1 MGAEGKRARVR
12 APSGWGGRRLR
23 RARVRGRGPARPEP
37 AGVTQGRA
45 PRARA
50 RARSP
55 PAPGALCPRVPRPP
69 PPFLPVAARRLR
81 PLARRLS
88 SAAAAPVTATPRLRV
103 GPAPPPPPP
112 LSPGAADNSPAFPGC
127 LNGSGDVSTWSLGP
141 APVKS
146 PSRQGLAASLSRR
159 GCPAWS
165 CVRHGSRLL
174 LLLLRARPPALLP
187 PLPPP
192 PAPRNLRPL
201 AFPPP
206 LPALPA
212 SPAPAPAVEKLVGEG
227 RNAPPSASGAGEP
240 GNRRR
245 HLPTSPAEREGPGKL
260 PPAVLRPRVL
270 PTPPAAPRRR
280 GPARGAALY
289 LKSPRAPGRGRRA
302 LPGRAH
308 RILVQVLQPPWPWG
322 PPLRTRLPA
331 TLGRTRVG
339 VVVTFLGRGPSLR
352 RNRSETPRSRGS
364 HTPALPRFCAH
375 THTHTLNRRGSQLHP
390 LDLPPRPGG

>member
-1 MGAEGKRARVR
+1 M
-12 APSGWGGRRLR
+12 
-23 RARVRGRGPARPEP
+23 
-37 AGVTQGRA
+37 TQGQA
-45 PRARA
+45 PRGRARA
-50 RARSP
+50 PSP

-69 PPFLPVAARRLR
+69 PPFRPVAARRLR

-174 LLLLRARPPALLP
+174 LLLLPARPPALLP
-187 PLPPP
+187 PPPP

-201 AFPPP
+201 AFPSP

-260 PPAVLRPRVL
+260 PPAVPRPRVL

-289 LKSPRAPGRGRRA
+289 LKAPAG
-302 LPGRAH
+302 
-308 RILVQVLQPPWPWG
+308 PWPWTPHPPRTGAPDPPPGFTASLALGAASEDPASRHFG
-322 PPLRTRLPA
+322 PNEEGA
-331 TLGRTRVG
+331 G
-339 VVVTFLGRGPSLR
+339 VVTFLGRGPSLR
-352 RNRSETPRSRGS
+352 RNRPETPRSRGS
-364 HTPALPRFCAH
+364 HTLALPRSCAH
-375 THTHTLNRRGSQLHP
+375 THPEPTRITTTPPGSTSPAGRITKSHTPTG
-390 LDLPPRPGG
+390 

>member
-23 RARVRGRGPARPEP
+23 
-37 AGVTQGRA
+37 
-45 PRARA
+45 
-50 RARSP
+50 
-55 PAPGALCPRVPRPP
+55 RVPRPP

-192 PAPRNLRPL
+192 PPPAPRNLRPL

-260 PPAVLRPRVL
+260 PPAVLWPRVL

>member
-1 MGAEGKRARVR
+1 MVAAWRGEARAPDCPGGRSPARLRGPRRVALGKRRT
-12 APSGWGGRRLR
+12 PPGRRLGR
-23 RARVRGRGPARPEP
+23 DESGFFFFSQCVVRAWAAPSPRPGPRPARPEP
-37 AGVTQGRA
+37 AGVTQGRT

-69 PPFLPVAARRLR
+69 PPFRPVAARRLR

-174 LLLLRARPPALLP
+174 LLLLPARPPALLP
-187 PLPPP
+187 PPPP

-201 AFPPP
+201 AFPSP

-212 SPAPAPAVEKLVGEG
+212 SPAPAPAVEKLGGEG

-245 HLPTSPAEREGPGKL
+245 HLPTSPAEREGPE
-260 PPAVLRPRVL
+260 
-270 PTPPAAPRRR
+270 
-280 GPARGAALY
+280 
-289 LKSPRAPGRGRRA
+289 SPRPPCPG
-302 LPGRAH
+302 PG
-308 RILVQVLQPPWPWG
+308 
-322 PPLRTRLPA
+322 
-331 TLGRTRVG
+331 
-339 VVVTFLGRGPSLR
+339 FS
-352 RNRSETPRSRGS
+352 
-364 HTPALPRFCAH
+364 
-375 THTHTLNRRGSQLHP
+375 
-390 LDLPPRPGG
+390 PPRPPPRAAAAPLAGLLST